1 MHYLEAIRSN
11 PKLAVAYNSLGN
23 LYLKQGQVS
32 QAIVQ
37 FSEALRLDPSYKDA
51 EENLR
56 IAKASDAQFFPRA
69 PK

>member
-1 MHYLEAIRSN
+1 
-11 PKLAVAYNSLGN
+11 LGN

-51 EENLR
+51 EENLS
-56 IAKASDAQFFPRA
+56 IAKASDAQFFPGTR
-69 PK
+69 K